1 MDMMDDKMVMDDGG
15 GSMDGMATSFLPWE
29 TYKGTILFDFWKVE
43 TKWEFALTWFAIV
56 ALAVIY
62 HAIRFLI
69 YTLEEY
75 MYKPVHASGSG
86 STGGA
91 GGSSS
96 SSSSSSSGGGG
107 GGGGSAMVG
116 QEGYQ
121 RLPDDKDPELGVSP
135 DPTRG
140 GGAAPTGSMEST
152 APSQYMLLRA
162 LHALISG
169 FNYGVAL
176 LLMLVAMT
184 YNPSL
189 FLALMFGYALG
200 DFIFFSWTRPASVA
214 QDCH

>member
-1 MDMMDDKMVMDDGG
+1 MMDDKMVMDDDS
-15 GSMDGMATSFLPWE
+15 GSMNGMATSFLPWA

-43 TKWEFALTWFAIV
+43 TQWEFALTWFAIV
-56 ALAVIY
+56 GLAVIY

-75 MYKPVHASGSG
+75 MYKPLSASSTTTTATAASSSNSSSASG
-86 STGGA
+86 GA
-91 GGSSS
+91 
-96 SSSSSSSGGGG
+96 
-107 GGGGSAMVG
+107 SARD

-121 RLPDDKDPELGVSP
+121 QLPDDKDAETPLAP
-135 DPTRG
+135 DQPRG
-140 GGAAPTGSMEST
+140 PPAPMQTMEAAAPSH
-152 APSQYMLLRA
+152 YMLLRA
-162 LHALISG
+162 LHALASG